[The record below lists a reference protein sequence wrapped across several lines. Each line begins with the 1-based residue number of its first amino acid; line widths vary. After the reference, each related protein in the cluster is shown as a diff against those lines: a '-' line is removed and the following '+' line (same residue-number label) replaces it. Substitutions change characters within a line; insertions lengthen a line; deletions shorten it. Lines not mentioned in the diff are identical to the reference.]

1 MSSPETAPSLIEFP
15 CHFPIKVMGSADPG
29 FLEAMVVVVRD
40 FDLGFDPSTV
50 EVRQSKAGNYVGLT
64 LQVYVTDRE
73 QLDNVYRA
81 LSSHPMVKVAL

>member
-1 MSSPETAPSLIEFP
+1 
-15 CHFPIKVMGSADPG
+15 MGSADTG